1 MADTETSASEKIGG
15 LGSDVV
21 SGFATGP
28 FSIPEG
34 MGNEQIAGVN
44 LVYGL
49 YSGVVAT
56 LNAVLITGTILW
68 HAGCAGQRHQF

>member
-21 SGFATGP
+21 SGFATGL

-34 MGNEQIAGVN
+34 MGYTQIAGVN
-44 LVYGL
+44 LIYGL

-56 LNAVLITGTILW
+56 LSPVLIAGTILW
-68 HAGCAGQRHQF
+68 HAGCAGQRHQS